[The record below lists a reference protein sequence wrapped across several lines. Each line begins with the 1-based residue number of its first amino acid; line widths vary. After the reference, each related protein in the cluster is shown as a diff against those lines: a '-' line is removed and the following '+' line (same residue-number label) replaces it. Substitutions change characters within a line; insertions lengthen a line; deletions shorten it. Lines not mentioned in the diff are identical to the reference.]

1 MSLLSSRLS
10 VSEKKSGSE
19 YVNDNPARSTTTR
32 RLQYVAE
39 AGGNDAPSTYQIATG
54 APVED
59 HSPLGYNVGPATIIF
74 LNISMMVGTGIYST
88 PSSVLGG
95 TGSVGLSLL
104 YWVLGGV
111 ISLSSA
117 AVYLE
122 FTSYFPSRSG
132 AEVVYLEQAFPY
144 PRFLIPTTYATQK
157 VIMSFSS
164 SNCIVLSNYFFA
176 TAGRTGTNWQ
186 IKGVALAGYTVVFLA
201 VCFHTKYSYYLS
213 NAIAVVKMTTLIFVA
228 VTGLVVLGGH
238 TRVSNPKAHFV
249 NAFEGAVTPYGATIA
264 LYRIIYSYG
273 GWSNAFNVTN
283 EIKNPVAQIK
293 RSGTISILT
302 VTVLYVLANIAYMA
316 AGNGQGDP
324 RALGYDCSHPVLHC
338 RLWRVEG
345 RPRAEPLD
353 CAELFWQPAGRDAG
367 VCQDGSGVWEILYSG
382 GLTTMM
388 LHRQGVLPWTRF
400 WVSTRP
406 FNTPLGPYLLDW
418 GLTVVVILALPV
430 GDAFNFVADLAVY
443 PGAAFSFLAAVGLYL
458 VRFRRRKAGLPKSQF
473 QAWHVVI
480 VFNILVHVYLLV
492 MPWYPPASGKADV
505 SFWYGTYIVTGLA
518 ILAACG
524 AYYGVWVHVIPRWRG
539 YELRQQAVDFGDG
552 AQAYQ
557 VVKVPAPEV
566 AEWDAT
572 HGPGR

>member
-10 VSEKKSGSE
+10 VSEKKSGGEDVHDKTALSS
-19 YVNDNPARSTTTR
+19 PTIG

-39 AGGNDAPSTYQIATG
+39 AGGNDAPSTYQMATG
-54 APVED
+54 APVEE
-59 HSPLGYNVGPATIIF
+59 HSPLGYNVGPVTIIF
-74 LNISMMVGTGIYST
+74 LNISMMIGAGIYST
-88 PSSVLGG
+88 RESVQ
-95 TGSVGLSLL
+95 SLL

-122 FTSYFPSRSG
+122 FTSYFPSRSE

-144 PRFLIPTTYATQK
+144 PRFLIPTTYAMQK

-164 SNCIVLSNYFFA
+164 SNCIVLSNYLFA
-176 TAGRTGTNWQ
+176 TAGRTGPNWQ

-213 NAIAVVKMTTLIFVA
+213 NVIGVVKMMTLTFVA
-228 VTGLVVLGGH
+228 IAGLVVLGGH
-238 TRVSNPKAHFV
+238 TRVLNPQANFA

-264 LYRIIYSYG
+264 LYRITYSYG

-293 RSGTISILT
+293 RSGTISIVT
-302 VTVLYVLANIAYMA
+302 VTVLYVLANIAYVA
-316 AGNGQGDP
+316 AVGKETLAHSGTIAATQFFTAVFGES
-324 RALGYDCSHPVLHC
+324 RA
-338 RLWRVEG
+338 VEG
-345 RPRAEPLD
+345 LNLLIALSSFGNLL
-353 CAELFWQPAGRDAG
+353 AAML
-367 VCQDGSGVWEILYSG
+367 GSARVLRECG
-382 GLTTMM
+382 
-388 LHRQGVLPWTRF
+388 RQGVLPWTRF
-400 WVSTRP
+400 WVSTKP
-406 FNTPLGPYLLDW
+406 FKTPLGPYLVDW
-418 GLTVVVILALPV
+418 GLTVIVILALSA
-430 GDAFNFVADLAVY
+430 GDAFNFVADLAFY
-443 PGAAFSFLAAVGLYL
+443 PTAAFSTMAAVGVYL
-458 VRFRRRKAGLPKSQF
+458 VRWRRRKANLPKPQF
-473 QAWHVVI
+473 QAWHIVI

-492 MPWYPPASGKADV
+492 MPWYPPAGGKADV
-505 SFWYGTYIVTGLA
+505 SFWYGTYIATGLA

-524 AYYGVWVHVIPRWRG
+524 AYYGVWVHLAPRWRG

-552 AQAYQ
+552 AQASR
-557 VVKVPAPEV
+557 VVKVLAADV